1 MATVE
6 EKQAE
11 LDALQ
16 TAFDEY
22 IVSSRELEEELDAE
36 LSKCQN
42 DLSKAQSRNSAL
54 ASQLSSLSPQLT
66 ALEAQLSNLT
76 TQLHNET
83 QRRIAAENAAE
94 EAENASRRLAASATN
109 NAASGKS
116 EEEKKWKEERE
127 ELLERLAFVE
137 GECEEWKRE
146 LEEERERWRGEMEE
160 VQGDLMVCRERLKER
175 QEGADEGSEGQQ
187 QQLEQP
193 QTAAVTDSAEQQEVS
208 PVTDKQEEYIKT
220 LEDELELVTE
230 QLIEAETKLS
240 RTQAELE
247 EALAAINAP
256 NDGVAVSSQERIS
269 ELEERVRSLEE
280 ERLVLKEELRR
291 RAPIDFL
298 VHLTIIDFP
307 KHKTFNLELALSN
320 DELKAAEE
328 DGLAA
333 SKKFDTERKQLKD
346 EISILKTQLD
356 KIKSE
361 ERSNSI
367 QSKSW
372 EEALLSSEKQTQL
385 LQEQV
390 ARLEI
395 ALQNS
400 KNDCESLQNEMDEL
414 KAAFDD
420 ASTRD
425 KVEVMEE
432 LLTTRSREVEELKEE
447 VKNLTQTNSSLS
459 QNLRNTESE
468 LKMQCDEN
476 EEQKKVTSSA
486 ESTSEQLEEAQFEIL
501 SLEGLLEETRKDL
514 SEEREKVEKVRSSLQ
529 EKIASVQKE
538 LDTAEKE
545 LEATRLK
552 LVEAEEQSRR
562 GGSSRMASEFLPNRP
577 KKELMMS
584 LSDGPLNK
592 YSVEE
597 TDSSIGSEFYRS
609 HALSRR
615 IFSHKSRNRPRSC
628 SPTTVQR
635 LERDAEERTA
645 ATATLQNECEK
656 LEDQNRM
663 SVSMKSHLEKEIRQ
677 LQKQLLSVKSK
688 ISTPEEDRELSP
700 DMLRVSTDDGD
711 IEDVLK
717 SNDSEKIA
725 HEFRLMAKK
734 ISAQKTHN
742 AELLTRILKLQGNI
756 QVCCRVRPLSMDE
769 SQKGYR
775 EVAQALSETELGC
788 FDERTKTW
796 KSYAFDKVWGPET
809 RQRDVFQDVEP
820 MALSVVDGYNACI
833 FAYGQTGSGKTYTM
847 EGDKAKQQYGIS
859 QRTIHNVFSMLE
871 DKAQQQKKS
880 IVPQDDGSSLPTFEY
895 SIEVGMLEIYNDEVY
910 DLLAPSLTK
919 DSHGTFQRKSLD
931 IRHGTENTIEVPGLT
946 KEKVTNVNEVLAALD
961 RGNSNRATSSTNLN
975 ERSSRSHMILQVE
988 VTSGVGEAKHK
999 ASLYLVDLAGSERV
1013 RKSEVEGK
1021 ALKEAQH
1028 INKSLSALGNVMEA
1042 LDQKSSHIPYRDSK
1056 LTYLLQNSLGGNSR
1070 TMMIVT
1076 VCPSNLSYDESTFA
1090 LKFATRVRRIN
1101 LGTAHRNISA
1111 KNLEETIKNLN
1122 SQISL
1127 LSKSKERSDSQ
1138 LLTLKR
1144 EKERIQEK
1152 LDKASSSRVNSKEEM
1167 RTLTVLRNSN
1177 HDITSRWQKEKAI
1190 REEKTAELE
1199 KAQEELRRVQKDLVA
1214 VKRDHESLAKKLEDK
1229 ENSIFELKKDLRS
1242 VKEQLNT
1249 EKIRHR
1255 RAQVVHSRIPAP
1267 SLVPRSTAS
1276 SSQKSSIPIP
1286 SSYTRTNG
1294 AKNNTAPTPPVTT
1307 SSDPNVARIRARVL
1321 KLLQEHDPQK
1331 VNKLESLMKQF
1342 EGREYELLEK
1352 MNARY
1357 EKAHSK
1363 DFLQGSADTGSTT
1376 SSPCTLED
1384 RPISRQQKAIELHKA
1399 RMQGIKDKL

>member
-1 MATVE
+1 MPSLE

-36 LSKCQN
+36 LTKCQN
-42 DLSKAQSRNSAL
+42 DLSKAQSRNTAL
-54 ASQLSSLSPQLT
+54 AAQLSSLSPQLT

-76 TQLHNET
+76 TQLNNET

-94 EAENASRRLAASATN
+94 EAENTSRRLAAAATN
-109 NAASGKS
+109 NAANGKS
-116 EEEKKWKEERE
+116 EEEKRWKEERE

-160 VQGDLMVCRERLKER
+160 VRGDLMVCRERLNDR
-175 QEGADEGSEGQQ
+175 QDGTSEGSEGKQQMEQQ
-187 QQLEQP
+187 QP
-193 QTAAVTDSAEQQEVS
+193 TAAAKSAEQQELS
-208 PVTDKQEEYIKT
+208 SATEKQEEYIKT

-230 QLIEAETKLS
+230 QLIDAETKLS

-247 EALAAINAP
+247 EALAAINSQ
-256 NDGVAVSSQERIS
+256 DDSVANSSQTRIS
-269 ELEERVRSLEE
+269 QLEDRIRGLEE
-280 ERLVLKEELRR
+280 ESLVLKEELRR
-291 RAPIDFL
+291 IKEELEL
-298 VHLTIIDFP
+298 VTE
-307 KHKTFNLELALSN
+307 ELALSN

-328 DGLAA
+328 DALVA

-346 EISILKTQLD
+346 EISALRIQLD

-395 ALQNS
+395 ALENS

-420 ASTRD
+420 ASSRD
-425 KVEVMEE
+425 RVEVMEE
-432 LLTTRSREVEELKEE
+432 LLATRSREVEELKAE
-447 VKNLTQTNSSLS
+447 VKNLNQANASLS
-459 QNLRNTESE
+459 KTFRDTGDM
-468 LKMQCDEN
+468 KMQCDQN

-486 ESTSEQLEEAQFEIL
+486 EPSPEKLEEAQFEIL

-514 SEEREKVEKVRSSLQ
+514 SNERVKVEKVRSSLQ
-529 EKIASVQKE
+529 EKIALVQKQLE
-538 LDTAEKE
+538 TAEKE
-545 LEATRLK
+545 LEGTRLK
-552 LVEAEEQSRR
+552 LVDAEERSRR
-562 GGSSRMASEFLPNRP
+562 GSTSRMSGEFAPKRP
-577 KKELMMS
+577 KKALIMS
-584 LSDGPLNK
+584 FSDAPLNK
-592 YSVEE
+592 YFSEK
-597 TDSSIGSEFYRS
+597 TDLNIGSEFYRS

-615 IFSHKSRNRPRSC
+615 IFSHRFRNRPRSC

-645 ATATLQNECEK
+645 ATATLQNACEK

-663 SVSMKSHLEKEIRQ
+663 SISMKSHLEKEIKQ
-677 LQKQLLSVKSK
+677 LQRQLLSAKSRE
-688 ISTPEEDRELSP
+688 ITTPEGDRESTSDMMLLGTEDR
-700 DMLRVSTDDGD
+700 D
-711 IEDVLK
+711 IDEVLK

-756 QVCCRVRPLSMDE
+756 QVCCRVRPMSMDE

-847 EGDKAKQQYGIS
+847 EGDKAKNQYGIS
-859 QRTIHNVFSMLE
+859 QRTIHKVFSMLE
-871 DKAQQQKKS
+871 DKAEQQKKS
-880 IVPQDDGSSLPTFEY
+880 IVPQDDGTSVPSFEY
-895 SIEVGMLEIYNDEVY
+895 SIEVGMLEIYNDDVY

-919 DSHGTFQRKSLD
+919 DNHGTLQRKSLD
-931 IRHGTENTIEVPGLT
+931 IRHGTEGTIEVPGLT
-946 KEKVTNVNEVLAALD
+946 KEKVTDVNEVLTALD

-1042 LDQKSSHIPYRDSK
+1042 LDQKSSHVPYRDSK

-1122 SQISL
+1122 SQINL

-1152 LDKASSSRVNSKEEM
+1152 LDKASSSRANSKEEM

-1177 HDITSRWQKEKAI
+1177 HDITSRWQKEKAL

-1199 KAQEELRRVQKDLVA
+1199 KAQEELRRIQKDIVA
-1214 VKRDHESLAKKLEDK
+1214 VKRDHESLSKKLEEK
-1229 ENSIFELKKDLRS
+1229 EDIIFELKKDLRS

-1267 SLVPRSTAS
+1267 STAARSTTS
-1276 SSQKSSIPIP
+1276 LSHTSSIPIP
-1286 SSYTRTNG
+1286 SSYTRPNGTKRATNH
-1294 AKNNTAPTPPVTT
+1294 TSPVP
-1307 SSDPNVARIRARVL
+1307 SSSSPNVARIRARVL

-1331 VNKLESLMKQF
+1331 VNKLENLMKQF

-1357 EKAHSK
+1357 EKAHGKELVPSY
-1363 DFLQGSADTGSTT
+1363 ADTGSTT
-1376 SSPCTLED
+1376 SLLYLED
-1384 RPISRQQKAIELHKA
+1384 RPVSRQQKAIDLHKA